1 MTQETQPT
9 AAPAAGLPEREAPA
23 AGARPY
29 HHGDLHAALLAAAGA
44 ELEARGI
51 EAFSLRSV
59 AKRAGVSHA
68 APAHHFG
75 DVNGL
80 LTALAAQ
87 GFRRFVANQA
97 DYEDRAGADPAARLV
112 ESGLGYIAF
121 ARAHPA
127 LFRLMFG
134 SDRPDFQ
141 APELHEAAEAAFR
154 QLEAANA
161 AVAAALGK
169 PLDQS
174 TVEATWAVVHGLA
187 DLLAGGRLKRLGAMD
202 EARRDAVL
210 REIIA
215 RNIPA

>member
-1 MTQETQPT
+1 MDRSD
-9 AAPAAGLPEREAPA
+9 PEK
-23 AGARPY
+23 RPY
-29 HHGDLHAALLAAAGA
+29 HHGDLRAALLAAAEA

-75 DVNGL
+75 DAGGL
-80 LTALAAQ
+80 LTALAAE

-97 DYEDRAGADPAARLV
+97 AYEDRAGADPAARLV

-121 ARAHPA
+121 AGDNPA

-134 SDRPDFQ
+134 SDRPDFR
-141 APELHEAAEAAFR
+141 APELEEAANAAYR
-154 QLEAANA
+154 QLEAASA
-161 AVAAALGK
+161 AVAAAQGK
-169 PLDQS
+169 PLDRWN
-174 TVEATWAVVHGLA
+174 VEATWAVVHGLA
-187 DLLAGGRLKRLGAMD
+187 DLLAGGRLKRIGALD
-202 EARRDAVL
+202 AQARDAVL